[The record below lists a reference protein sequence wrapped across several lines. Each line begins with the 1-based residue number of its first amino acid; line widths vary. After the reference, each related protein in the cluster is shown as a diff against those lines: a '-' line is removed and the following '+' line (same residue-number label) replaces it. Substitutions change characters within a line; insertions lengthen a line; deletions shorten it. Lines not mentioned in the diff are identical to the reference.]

1 MAAKNY
7 IKVALV
13 TLLTLAL
20 VICMVPMAFATETA
34 DETDGAV
41 DAEIVI
47 ATNENTA
54 DDAAAEDT
62 VVSEESIAD
71 TIADTAEDTVAS
83 TEVAGEESTDD
94 TAADTEADTAADTAE
109 VSDETGS
116 GTTEEKG
123 GISTGTIV
131 SIVIVAVIVIA
142 AAVYCIKNREKVAK
156 FFREVKSECK
166 KIAWT
171 PWKTVRKNTFVVVI
185 IVIVCA
191 IVIGALDLLF
201 SKGIISLGDLF

>member
-1 MAAKNY
+1 MATKNY

-13 TLLTLAL
+13 TLLTIAL

-47 ATNENTA
+47 ATNDNSADDAAA

-62 VVSEESIAD
+62 EASEESIAD
-71 TIADTAEDTVAS
+71 TIADTAEDTVA
-83 TEVAGEESTDD
+83 D

-109 VSDETGS
+109 TSDETGS
-116 GTTEEKG
+116 GATEEKG